1 MLIAVTA
8 SRKRLVLSQ
17 IQVFSMIFILE
28 SQSQLRLCQEIADNA
43 KFFYIPS
50 FKDVEKEMASGIRS
64 CALHMYGH
72 LAKVKIGQ

>member
-8 SRKRLVLSQ
+8 SRMRLVLSQ
-17 IQVFSMIFILE
+17 MQVFSMIFILE

-50 FKDVEKEMASGIRS
+50 FKDLEKEMASSMRS
-64 CALHMYGH
+64 CIPHMYGH
-72 LAKVKIGQ
+72 SAKVKIGQ